1 MTAKEPKL
9 DTTKRNRYFKTNKHR
24 GGMNISGDHLSV
36 TSLTPLSS
44 FWVASR
50 SVPHKMKDMGMIGS
64 FRVFRW
70 MIWMPN
76 DQPKFGYHIITKYN
90 QLNGDKTNKNW
101 YLSTDLCMWSTLAS
115 MISHL
120 CFQGYVYHSPFT
132 QRLFGIAIW
141 SNPTNCQ
148 GVRTTKHGDMWKDA
162 YMYVVCIYIYNMYIK
177 TVA

>member
-70 MIWMPN
+70 MIWTPN
-76 DQPKFGYHIITKYN
+76 DQPKFGYHIIIKYN

-101 YLSTDLCMWSTLAS
+101 YWAQISVCGRPWPQWSHICVFKDTFTIHHSHSVFLESQFDPIRPIS
-115 MISHL
+115 MELEPLNMVI
-120 CFQGYVYHSPFT
+120 CEKM
-132 QRLFGIAIW
+132 
-141 SNPTNCQ
+141 PTC
-148 GVRTTKHGDMWKDA
+148 RS
-162 YMYVVCIYIYNMYIK
+162 CIYIYIYIYIQY
-177 TVA
+177 VY